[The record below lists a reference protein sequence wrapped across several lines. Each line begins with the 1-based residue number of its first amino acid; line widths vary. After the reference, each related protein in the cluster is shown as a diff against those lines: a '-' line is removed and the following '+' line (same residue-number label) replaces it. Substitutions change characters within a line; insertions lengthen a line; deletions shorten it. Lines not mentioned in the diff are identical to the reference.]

1 MFNKKGRKGKRS
13 SRRAGARPSAARG
26 GAAIGPGFRFGRY
39 IIRELI
45 GQGGM
50 GSIYLADDP
59 VIGREVAVKVITMRP
74 DMGVEQE
81 RQYRERFLREAQAAG
96 SLVHPNIVAVHDI
109 GQDPTVGCPYI
120 VMEYVPGWD
129 LRKVIESRAP
139 LPPRTVFK
147 IGLRIAAA
155 LDYAHGNGIVH
166 RDVKPANVLIG
177 ERAEVKIT
185 DFGVARLPGS
195 DLTRTDQF
203 IGSPAYMAPEQL
215 SGVKVDGR
223 ADLFALGVI
232 LYQLLTGKLPFDGE
246 NLSQLMFRIASEPAP
261 PPSTVMNGLS
271 PVFDPILER
280 GLAKDPAKRFQ
291 SGEEMMQALLALDL
305 KAERKAPRP
314 AAAPPRERVADG
326 AEGFGAS
333 RPMSTLWDLHSS
345 RRLGGLALIFIL
357 IFVLLSG
364 AVRLLSQG
372 ALSGPTADITTAARE
387 RLPDMPERRARDL
400 SEPVVAVERLAQ
412 TAFDRLMTRPAQAGT
427 GDRPPPD
434 PAAVPTGTPVPPESA
449 VNLEIRLT
457 HLIPAGRIM
466 LRVDEETVLS
476 ELLDPATERG
486 SAGTVRR
493 LSIPAGRHVIEVT
506 FLGTDVSPQAGSTI
520 EGTISEDGVAILQ
533 IDHLPESRDLLDLKW
548 ISPEAPAGAST
559 GDR

>member
-1 MFNKKGRKGKRS
+1 MFNKKPRKGKRS
-13 SRRAGARPSAARG
+13 SGRAGSRSSSGRG
-26 GAAIGPGFRFGRY
+26 GQSIGPGFRFGRY
-39 IIRELI
+39 VIRDSI

-50 GSIYLADDP
+50 GTIYLADDP

-185 DFGVARLPGS
+185 DFGVARLAGS
-195 DLTRTDQF
+195 NLTRTDQF
-203 IGSPAYMAPEQL
+203 VGSPAYMAPEQL
-215 SGVKVDGR
+215 AGGKVDGR

-232 LYQLLTGKLPFDGE
+232 LYQLLTGRLPFDGE
-246 NLSQLMFRIASEPAP
+246 NLSELMFRIASEPAP
-261 PPSTVMNGLS
+261 PPSTVRKGLS

-280 GLAKDPAKRFQ
+280 GLAKDPAQRFQ

-305 KAERKAPRP
+305 KEERKAAKHAPAPPPELVAAGAGGAGGRRP
-314 AAAPPRERVADG
+314 AS
-326 AEGFGAS
+326 S
-333 RPMSTLWDLHSS
+333 RWDLHSS
-345 RRLGGLALIFIL
+345 RRLGGLTLIL
-357 IFVLLSG
+357 GLLFVLLTG
-364 AVRLLSQG
+364 GVRLLSKG
-372 ALSGPTADITTAARE
+372 ALGGPAAVDATSGE
-387 RLPDMPERRARDL
+387 RARDR
-400 SEPVVAVERLAQ
+400 SEPRRINRPERVEAAERVALSALDQ
-412 TAFDRLMTRPAQAGT
+412 LIQNPA
-427 GDRPPPD
+427 
-434 PAAVPTGTPVPPESA
+434 PAASDHRDMTGVAGAVTVPS
-449 VNLEIRLT
+449 NLEIQLT
-457 HLIPAGRIM
+457 EAVTAGRIM
-466 LRVDEETVLS
+466 LRID
-476 ELLDPATERG
+476 DDAD
-486 SAGTVRR
+486 AGEMLEPQTQSGPEGMIRR
-493 LSIPAGRHVIEVT
+493 LSIAAGRHTIEVT
-506 FLGTDVSPQAGSTI
+506 LLGADGTPVAGSTVEGTLTENGIAILRIDRLPGAGEMLDLTWISPQATA
-520 EGTISEDGVAILQ
+520 GV
-533 IDHLPESRDLLDLKW
+533 P
-548 ISPEAPAGAST
+548 T

>member
-1 MFNKKGRKGKRS
+1 
-13 SRRAGARPSAARG
+13 
-26 GAAIGPGFRFGRY
+26 
-39 IIRELI
+39 
-45 GQGGM
+45 M

-59 VIGREVAVKVITMRP
+59 VIGREVAIKVITMRP

-185 DFGVARLPGS
+185 DFGVARLSGS
-195 DLTRTDQF
+195 NLTRTDQF
-203 IGSPAYMAPEQL
+203 VGSPAYMAPEQL
-215 SGVKVDGR
+215 AGGKVDGR

-232 LYQLLTGKLPFDGE
+232 LYQLLTGRLPFDGE
-246 NLSQLMFRIASEPAP
+246 NLSELMFRIASEPAP
-261 PPSTVMNGLS
+261 PPSTMMKGLS

-280 GLAKDPAKRFQ
+280 ALAKDPVQRFQ

-305 KAERKAPRP
+305 KEERKAPKPIPAPKSKKVAAGSGARRP
-314 AAAPPRERVADG
+314 ASSP
-326 AEGFGAS
+326 
-333 RPMSTLWDLHSS
+333 WDLHSS
-345 RRLGGLALIFIL
+345 RRLGGLALIL
-357 IFVLLSG
+357 VLLFVLLSG
-364 AVRLLSQG
+364 AVRLLSRG
-372 ALSGPTADITTAARE
+372 ALRSPEADVVAPAETRP
-387 RLPDMPERRARDL
+387 PDRSESRNGDRPER
-400 SEPVVAVERLAQ
+400 VEAAERVAQ
-412 TAFDRLMTRPAQAGT
+412 TAFDRLIPKHGPAGSGDGATTSAASMVAGDAIPPQT
-427 GDRPPPD
+427 GH
-434 PAAVPTGTPVPPESA
+434 
-449 VNLEIRLT
+449 NLEIHLT
-457 HLIPAGRIM
+457 DAVSAGRIM
-466 LRVDEETVLS
+466 LRIDDEAASAEALEPETES
-476 ELLDPATERG
+476 REGE
-486 SAGTVRR
+486 TVRR
-493 LSIPAGRHVIEVT
+493 LSIPPGRHTIEVT
-506 FLGTDVSPQAGSTI
+506 LLGADGSSEAGSTI
-520 EGTISEDGVAILQ
+520 EGTLTENAIAILH
-533 IDHLPESRDLLDLKW
+533 IDHLPDAGEMLDLKW
-548 ISPEAPAGAST
+548 VSPEASAGVST

>member
-1 MFNKKGRKGKRS
+1 MFHKKGRKGKRS
-13 SRRAGARPSAARG
+13 SGRAGARPSAGRG
-26 GAAIGPGFRFGRY
+26 SESIGPGFRFGRY
-39 IIRELI
+39 VIRESI

-50 GSIYLADDP
+50 GTIYLADDP

-74 DMGVEQE
+74 DMAVGQE

-155 LDYAHGNGIVH
+155 LDYAHGHGIVH

-203 IGSPAYMAPEQL
+203 VGSPAYMAPEQL
-215 SGVKVDGR
+215 AGGKIDGR

-232 LYQLLTGKLPFDGE
+232 LYQLLTGRLPFDGE
-246 NLSQLMFRIASEPAP
+246 NLSELMFRIASEPAP
-261 PPSTVMNGLS
+261 PPSRVLKGLS

-280 GLAKDPAKRFQ
+280 ALAKDPAHRFQ
-291 SGEEMMQALLALDL
+291 SGEEMMKDLLALDL
-305 KAERKAPRP
+305 KVESKRKQPS
-314 AAAPPRERVADG
+314 AAPPTAGIAVEAGVGSARRH
-326 AEGFGAS
+326 AS
-333 RPMSTLWDLHSS
+333 GPWDLHSS
-345 RRLGGLALIFIL
+345 GRLGGLTLIL
-357 IFVLLSG
+357 AVLFVLMTG
-364 AVRLLSQG
+364 GVRLLSRGTLLGPEAG
-372 ALSGPTADITTAARE
+372 AGDASGN
-387 RLPDMPERRARDL
+387 RLPGTSGRRNVDRPER
-400 SEPVVAVERLAQ
+400 VVAAERVAQ
-412 TAFDRLMTRPAQAGT
+412 TAFDRLMQTSPPLGTTDHDRSEVASGMAVDSSSPMQVAG
-427 GDRPPPD
+427 
-434 PAAVPTGTPVPPESA
+434 
-449 VNLEIRLT
+449 LEIRLGDT
-457 HLIPAGRIM
+457 VAAERVMVRIDDAAAG
-466 LRVDEETVLS
+466 
-476 ELLDPATERG
+476 ELLGPRTRSSPGEE
-486 SAGTVRR
+486 VRR
-493 LSIPAGRHVIEVT
+493 LSMPPGRHMIEVT
-506 FLGTDVSPQAGSTI
+506 LLDADGVTEARSSI
-520 EGTISEDGVAILQ
+520 EGTLTRSGDAVLR
-533 IDHLPESRDLLDLKW
+533 IDRLPGSGDMLDLRW
-548 ISPEAPAGAST
+548 ISPDASAGVIA

>member
-1 MFNKKGRKGKRS
+1 MFKKGRKGKRS
-13 SRRAGARPSAARG
+13 SSRAGARSSAGRG
-26 GAAIGPGFRFGRY
+26 APEIGPGFRFGRY
-39 IIRELI
+39 VMRESI

-59 VIGREVAVKVITMRP
+59 VIGREVAIKVITMRP

-185 DFGVARLPGS
+185 DFGVARLTGS
-195 DLTRTDQF
+195 NLTRTDQF

-215 SGVKVDGR
+215 AGGKVDGR

-232 LYQLLTGKLPFDGE
+232 LYQLLTGRLPFDGE
-246 NLSQLMFRIASEPAP
+246 NLSELMFRIASEPAP
-261 PPSTVMNGLS
+261 PPSTVLKGLS

-280 GLAKDPAKRFQ
+280 GLAKDPARRFQ

-305 KAERKAPRP
+305 KE
-314 AAAPPRERVADG
+314 ERVAPKPAPAPQPERVAAG
-326 AEGFGAS
+326 AVGSGAR
-333 RPMSTLWDLHSS
+333 RPGSSPWDLHSS
-345 RRLGGLALIFIL
+345 RRLGGLTLILALL
-357 IFVLLSG
+357 FVLLGG
-364 AVRLLSQG
+364 AVRLFSRG
-372 ALSGPTADITTAARE
+372 ALRGPEADVGAASETSR
-387 RLPDMPERRARDL
+387 PHAPPERRNGDRP
-400 SEPVVAVERLAQ
+400 ERVEAAERVAQ
-412 TAFDRLMTRPAQAGT
+412 TAIDRLIPKHEPAGS
-427 GDRPPPD
+427 GDRATSAAGMAAGEANFTE
-434 PAAVPTGTPVPPESA
+434 PAH
-449 VNLEIRLT
+449 NLEIRLT
-457 HLIPAGRIM
+457 NAVTAGRIM
-466 LRVDEETVLS
+466 LRIDDEAASGETLEPETESS
-476 ELLDPATERG
+476 EGE
-486 SAGTVRR
+486 TVRR
-493 LSIPAGRHVIEVT
+493 LSIPPGRHTIEVIL
-506 FLGTDVSPQAGSTI
+506 LGADGSSEAGSTI
-520 EGTISEDGVAILQ
+520 EGTLTGDGIAILH
-533 IDHLPESRDLLDLKW
+533 IDQLPGSGEMLDLKW
-548 ISPEAPAGAST
+548 ISPEASAGVST
-559 GDR
+559 DDR

>member
-1 MFNKKGRKGKRS
+1 MFNKKGRKGKRAS
-13 SRRAGARPSAARG
+13 GRAAARPSPERG
-26 GAAIGPGFRFGRY
+26 GRSIGPGFRFGRY
-39 IIRELI
+39 VIRASI

-155 LDYAHGNGIVH
+155 LDYAHGRGIVH

-185 DFGVARLPGS
+185 DFGVARLAGS

-203 IGSPAYMAPEQL
+203 VGSPAYMAPEQL
-215 SGVKVDGR
+215 AGGKVDGR
-223 ADLFALGVI
+223 ADLFALAVI
-232 LYQLLTGKLPFDGE
+232 LYQLLTGRLPFDGE
-246 NLSQLMFRIASEPAP
+246 NLSELMFRIASEPAP
-261 PPSTVMNGLS
+261 PPSTVRKGLS

-280 GLAKDPAKRFQ
+280 GLAKDPAQRFQ

-305 KAERKAPRP
+305 RVVRKAPRARRAPRPPQAGSAAPGGGARRP
-314 AAAPPRERVADG
+314 AAGP
-326 AEGFGAS
+326 
-333 RPMSTLWDLHSS
+333 WDLQNS
-345 RRLGGLALIFIL
+345 RRLGGLTLIL
-357 IFVLLSG
+357 VLLFVLLTG
-364 AVRLLSQG
+364 GVRLLSRG
-372 ALSGPTADITTAARE
+372 ALRVHGAQDGPASREWRPGDSGRRTIDLPEQVEAAE
-387 RLPDMPERRARDL
+387 R
-400 SEPVVAVERLAQ
+400 VAQ
-412 TAFDRLMTRPAQAGT
+412 TAFDRLMKNPPPAAS
-427 GDRPPPD
+427 GDRDGTWMANAAAGDASAPE
-434 PAAVPTGTPVPPESA
+434 PAP
-449 VNLEIRLT
+449 NLEIRLADA
-457 HLIPAGRIM
+457 LSAQRVM
-466 LRVDEETVLS
+466 LRIDAAAGAM
-476 ELLDPATERG
+476 LDPQAENGGGER
-486 SAGTVRR
+486 VRR
-493 LSIPAGRHVIEVT
+493 LSIPPGRHAIEVT
-506 FLGTDVSPQAGSTI
+506 LIGADGSAAAGSTI
-520 EGTISEDGVAILQ
+520 EGTLTGEDMAILR
-533 IDHLPESRDLLDLKW
+533 IDRLPGSGDMLDLTW
-548 ISPEAPAGAST
+548 ISPQASAGASS